1 MHCKGAQFFYMGRLF
16 NKYDII
22 FMYYLED
29 SMKDSILTIINQ
41 YLLLFPEEK
50 QRQAKLVN
58 FLNNFDDN
66 EIIDWNNFN
75 GHIVASGFVYS
86 KNDKK
91 FLVMYHND
99 MKMYTYPGGH
109 IDLCD
114 ANPLV
119 AAIREV
125 KEETGLMDFEEVNIA
140 RNELVP
146 VDIDTHIISYNE
158 RLNLPQHYHF
168 DFRYLF
174 IIDKI
179 LNVKVDGTELSN
191 YKWIN
196 IDELSSDPNYG
207 KIVEKLRRL
216 L

>member
-1 MHCKGAQFFYMGRLF
+1 
-16 NKYDII
+16 
-22 FMYYLED
+22 
-29 SMKDSILTIINQ
+29 MKDSILTIINQ

-50 QRQAKLVN
+50 QRQAKLVY

>member
-1 MHCKGAQFFYMGRLF
+1 
-16 NKYDII
+16 
-22 FMYYLED
+22 MYYLEN

-146 VDIDTHIISYNE
+146 VDIDTHLISYNE

>member
-1 MHCKGAQFFYMGRLF
+1 MERLF

-58 FLNNFDDN
+58 FLNNFDDKQ
-66 EIIDWNNFN
+66 IIDWNNFN

>member
-1 MHCKGAQFFYMGRLF
+1 
-16 NKYDII
+16 
-22 FMYYLED
+22 
-29 SMKDSILTIINQ
+29 
-41 YLLLFPEEK
+41 
-50 QRQAKLVN
+50 
-58 FLNNFDDN
+58 
-66 EIIDWNNFN
+66 
-75 GHIVASGFVYS
+75 
-86 KNDKK
+86 
-91 FLVMYHND
+91 MYHNK
-99 MKMYTYPGGH
+99 MKMYTYLGMY

-114 ANPLV
+114 VNSLV
-119 AAIREV
+119 VAIRKL
-125 KEETGLMDFEEVNIA
+125 KEKIESMNFEKVNIA
-140 RNELVP
+140 KNELVP
-146 VDIDTHIISYNE
+146 VDINTHIISYNA

>member
-1 MHCKGAQFFYMGRLF
+1 MERLF

-22 FMYYLED
+22 FMYYLEN

>member
-1 MHCKGAQFFYMGRLF
+1 
-16 NKYDII
+16 
-22 FMYYLED
+22 
-29 SMKDSILTIINQ
+29 
-41 YLLLFPEEK
+41 
-50 QRQAKLVN
+50 
-58 FLNNFDDN
+58 
-66 EIIDWNNFN
+66 
-75 GHIVASGFVYS
+75 
-86 KNDKK
+86 
-91 FLVMYHND
+91 
-99 MKMYTYPGGH
+99 MKMYTYLGMY
-109 IDLCD
+109 IVLCD
-114 ANPLV
+114 VNSLV
-119 AAIREV
+119 VAIRKL
-125 KEETGLMDFEEVNIA
+125 KEKIESMDFEKVNIA
-140 RNELVP
+140 KNELVP
-146 VDIDTHIISYNE
+146 VDINTHIISYNA

>member
-1 MHCKGAQFFYMGRLF
+1 
-16 NKYDII
+16 
-22 FMYYLED
+22 
-29 SMKDSILTIINQ
+29 MKDSILTIINQ

-146 VDIDTHIISYNE
+146 VDIDTHLISYNE

>member
-1 MHCKGAQFFYMGRLF
+1 
-16 NKYDII
+16 
-22 FMYYLED
+22 
-29 SMKDSILTIINQ
+29 MKDSILTIINQ

-58 FLNNFDDN
+58 FLNNFDDKQ
-66 EIIDWNNFN
+66 IIDWNNFN

>member
-1 MHCKGAQFFYMGRLF
+1 
-16 NKYDII
+16 
-22 FMYYLED
+22 
-29 SMKDSILTIINQ
+29 MKDSILTIINQ

-146 VDIDTHIISYNE
+146 VDIDTHLISYNE

-196 IDELSSDPNYG
+196 IDELSSDSNYG

>member
-1 MHCKGAQFFYMGRLF
+1 MGRLF

-58 FLNNFDDN
+58 FLNNFDDKQ
-66 EIIDWNNFN
+66 IIDWNNFN

-146 VDIDTHIISYNE
+146 VDIDTHLISYNE

>member
-1 MHCKGAQFFYMGRLF
+1 MERLF

-22 FMYYLED
+22 FMYYLEN

-58 FLNNFDDN
+58 FLNNFDDKQ
-66 EIIDWNNFN
+66 IIDWNNFN

-114 ANPLV
+114 SNPL
-119 AAIREV
+119 
-125 KEETGLMDFEEVNIA
+125 
-140 RNELVP
+140 EL
-146 VDIDTHIISYNE
+146 E
-158 RLNLPQHYHF
+158 R
-168 DFRYLF
+168 
-174 IIDKI
+174 
-179 LNVKVDGTELSN
+179 
-191 YKWIN
+191 
-196 IDELSSDPNYG
+196 
-207 KIVEKLRRL
+207 
-216 L
+216 

>member
-1 MHCKGAQFFYMGRLF
+1 
-16 NKYDII
+16 
-22 FMYYLED
+22 
-29 SMKDSILTIINQ
+29 MKDSILTIINQ

-58 FLNNFDDN
+58 FLNNCDDN

>member
-1 MHCKGAQFFYMGRLF
+1 
-16 NKYDII
+16 
-22 FMYYLED
+22 
-29 SMKDSILTIINQ
+29 MKDSILTIINQ

-196 IDELSSDPNYG
+196 IDELSSDSNYG

>member
-1 MHCKGAQFFYMGRLF
+1 MERLF

-58 FLNNFDDN
+58 FLNNFDDKQ
-66 EIIDWNNFN
+66 IIDWNNFN

-146 VDIDTHIISYNE
+146 VDIDTHLISYNE

>member
-1 MHCKGAQFFYMGRLF
+1 
-16 NKYDII
+16 
-22 FMYYLED
+22 
-29 SMKDSILTIINQ
+29 MKDSILTIINQ

-58 FLNNFDDN
+58 FLNNFDDKQ
-66 EIIDWNNFN
+66 IIDWNNFN

-146 VDIDTHIISYNE
+146 VDIDTHLISYNE

>member
-1 MHCKGAQFFYMGRLF
+1 MERLF

-22 FMYYLED
+22 FMYYLEN

-146 VDIDTHIISYNE
+146 VDIDTHLISYNE

>member
-1 MHCKGAQFFYMGRLF
+1 
-16 NKYDII
+16 
-22 FMYYLED
+22 
-29 SMKDSILTIINQ
+29 MKDSILTIINQ

>member
-1 MHCKGAQFFYMGRLF
+1 
-16 NKYDII
+16 
-22 FMYYLED
+22 
-29 SMKDSILTIINQ
+29 
-41 YLLLFPEEK
+41 
-50 QRQAKLVN
+50 
-58 FLNNFDDN
+58 
-66 EIIDWNNFN
+66 
-75 GHIVASGFVYS
+75 
-86 KNDKK
+86 
-91 FLVMYHND
+91 MYHNK
-99 MKMYTYPGGH
+99 MKMYTYLGMY
-109 IDLCD
+109 IVLCD
-114 ANPLV
+114 VNSLV
-119 AAIREV
+119 VAIRKL
-125 KEETGLMDFEEVNIA
+125 KEKIESMDFEKVNIA
-140 RNELVP
+140 KNELVP
-146 VDIDTHIISYNE
+146 VDINTHIISYNA